1 MTAEWN
7 MINMIWGV
15 LAFKTTDNAGRVGTI
30 ATSQSIV
37 ICKYVP
43 YLCSQ
48 TSMLELI
55 NNVMVSSNK
64 VLGPE
69 LEDAD

>member
-1 MTAEWN
+1 MKYE
-7 MINMIWGV
+7 GV
-15 LAFKTTDNAGRVGTI
+15 LAFKTTDNADRVGAT
-30 ATSQSIV
+30 ATSQTIV

-55 NNVMVSSNK
+55 NNIMVGIK
-64 VLGPE
+64 QQGFG
-69 LEDAD
+69 ARTRRC